1 MIFLGNRSPG
11 RVAAADP
18 LDEGGA
24 LRVPKKRH

>member
-1 MIFLGNRSPG
+1 MIFLGNRILG
-11 RVAAADP
+11 RVAATNP